1 MSELQHKRD
10 LALGHWSY
18 EGLRASKDD
27 RAAWLASEAEY
38 IKGLIHRAAREP
50 VPRGAKVLQIGAGP
64 CDVID
69 HWGDG
74 EKHAIDPL
82 AEEYKA
88 AFREFQDPSVNY
100 VAGRGEELPYAPE
113 YFDVI
118 IIRNAL
124 DHVEDPHRTLRE
136 SFRVLKPS
144 GALYV
149 WTYLYTWYG
158 SWTYRLINL
167 LTKRF
172 IYEPWAFTIGRM
184 KRTLTRG
191 GFDPV
196 LPAIEKMPVYRPRQ
210 LSTIYWLKRGIMTVL
225 GFARPRGFTCVA
237 LPNKSRR
244 PKWQL
249 PP

>member
-1 MSELQHKRD
+1 MSTLDKKRH
-10 LALGHWSY
+10 LALHYWRHDQ
-18 EGLRASKDD
+18 LRTSQAD

-38 IKGLIHRAAREP
+38 IKGMIHRAAREP
-50 VPRGAKVLQIGAGP
+50 IPRAARVLQIGAGP

-74 EKHAIDPL
+74 E
-82 AEEYKA
+82 EFKA
-88 AFREFQDPSVNY
+88 AFREFQDPSVKY

-158 SWTYRLINL
+158 SWNYRITNF
-167 LTKRF
+167 LTKRL
-172 IYEPWAFTIGRM
+172 IDEPWAFTIGRV
-184 KRTLTRG
+184 RRALRRG
-191 GFDPV
+191 GFGPV
-196 LPAIEKMPVYRPRQ
+196 LPAIEERPIHRPER
-210 LSTIYWLKRGIMTVL
+210 LSTSYWLKRAVRTLL
-225 GFARPRGFTCVA
+225 GFGQPRGFTCVA
-237 LPNKSRR
+237 LPTKSRR